1 MNENDDFRL
10 RCMRMALDSI
20 MASADN
26 GADDRLSYEAGRL
39 FVLEQI
45 RQMRIAFEHYERR
58 AT

>member
-1 MNENDDFRL
+1 VNSDDEFRL

-20 MASADN
+20 MVSADN
-26 GADDRLSYEAGRL
+26 GERDRLSYEAGRL

-45 RQMRIAFEHYERR
+45 RQMRVAFEHYEKR